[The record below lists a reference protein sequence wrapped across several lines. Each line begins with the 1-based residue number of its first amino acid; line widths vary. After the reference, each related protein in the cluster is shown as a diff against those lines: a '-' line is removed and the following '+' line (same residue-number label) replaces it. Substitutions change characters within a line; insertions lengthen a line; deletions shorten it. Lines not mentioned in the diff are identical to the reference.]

1 MLKRGSRIF
10 SLAAIVIAMLS
21 TADAGMKRESDANF
35 IARLVGYKSWKQVNR
50 FDFDVSAA
58 SFKIESSMPLGGG

>member
-1 MLKRGSRIF
+1 MLKRGSLIF
-10 SLAAIVIAMLS
+10 SLAAVVLVVIS
-21 TADAGMKRESDANF
+21 TVHAGMKRESDANF

-58 SFKIESSMPLGGG
+58 SFKIESSIPLGGG